1 MRKTTKW
8 LVRLLVL
15 TLVLGCTG
23 LSVAAGSDVLDLS
36 APETVETGEKL
47 TVSIDAM
54 QAQQITDGVLTVSYD
69 AELLTYLG
77 ASAAGAWSEDADLS
91 LAERCRA
98 ADGIAVLSFAS
109 VDAAAKGSIFNLSFT
124 AKKAGSAEIAISG
137 EESYLT
143 GAGEGSLDVS
153 LTLTIQ
159 DKPLETF
166 TVTFVDGYTKE
177 TISTVEVTAGEAAEA
192 PEAPEHEGY
201 LFTGWDKDFSSVTES
216 MTVTAQYEKVKVY
229 TVTFV
234 DGYTKETISAVEV
247 SEGKAAEAPAVSD
260 HDGYYF
266 LGWDKDFSS
275 VTESMTV
282 TALFCTGEG
291 DCPSAS
297 FTDVLYDQ
305 WYHEGI
311 DYAVAAGYMNGMGN
325 NTFEPLTT
333 AERSMAVTVL
343 YRMAGSPKTSG
354 KMPFADVEEGIWY
367 YDAVIWACENG
378 ITNGVS
384 ATEFEPEEPLTRE
397 QFVTFLYRYA
407 KYKGYDVS
415 TEKKLTD
422 FPFVDIPL
430 VHDWASDA
438 MAWAIDRDMVNGVTR
453 FTLEPQ
459 TATDRA
465 MIAKLL
471 MCLDAAYE
479 S

>member
-1 MRKTTKW
+1 MRKTTQW
-8 LVRLLVL
+8 LVRLVALV
-15 TLVLGCTG
+15 LVLGCAG
-23 LSVAAGSDVLDLS
+23 MSVAAAGSDALGLS
-36 APETVETGEKL
+36 APTSAETGDKV
-47 TVSIDAM
+47 TVSIDAIE
-54 QAQQITDGVLTVSYD
+54 AALVTDGVLTVTYD
-69 AELLTYLG
+69 AEHLIYVG
-77 ASAAGAWSEDADLS
+77 AVAADAWSKDADVS
-91 LAERCRA
+91 LAEYCKA
-98 ADGIAVLSFAS
+98 ADGTVTLSFAA
-109 VDAAAKGSIFNLSFT
+109 VDAAAKGAIFNLSFT
-124 AKKAGSAEIAISG
+124 TQKAGEAKIAIDG
-137 EESYLT
+137 EKSKLT
-143 GAGEGSLDVS
+143 GAGERSLNAS
-153 LTLTIQ
+153 LTLSIQ
-159 DKPLETF
+159 DKPLET
-166 TVTFVDGYTKE
+166 
-177 TISTVEVTAGEAAEA
+177 
-192 PEAPEHEGY
+192 
-201 LFTGWDKDFSSVTES
+201 
-216 MTVTAQYEKVKVY
+216 Y

-234 DGYTKETISAVEV
+234 DGYSKETLATV
-247 SEGKAAEAPAVSD
+247 SVNAGEAAEAPAVSD
-260 HDGYYF
+260 HKGYYF
-266 LGWDKDFSS
+266 LGWDKDFSV
-275 VTESMTV
+275 VTEDMTV
-282 TALFCTGEG
+282 TALFCMGEG

-311 DYAVAAGYMNGMGN
+311 DYSVTAGYMNGMGN

-354 KMPFADVEEGIWY
+354 KMPFVDVPANSWY

-415 TEKKLTD
+415 TDKKLTD

-430 VHDWASDA
+430 VHDWAGDA
-438 MAWAIDRDMVNGVTR
+438 MAWAIDREMVNGVTK

-459 TATDRA
+459 TVTDRA